1 MFCLLRKAARQGLFL
16 GSSARLET
24 RVSTPPNNS
33 KPLSTLK
40 QLWLCEAMRLREA
53 SGERLADR
61 EANRHARNSAGTLSQ
76 RIVARALWLAERDG
90 QLAAL
95 GHYQQGAHLA
105 LAILLLLATLGG
117 AALASAALGDGLRPV
132 NLLWA
137 LTSLLGVNLL
147 MLTAWLVS
155 CALPDPSGG
164 ALARL
169 WLWLSGKLARDAQ
182 AAQLLPALML
192 LLQRQRL
199 NRWALGLL
207 SHGLWLLTLSSA
219 GLSLLLLLSSRHY
232 GFVWETTL
240 LPSDSFVQLTETLGA
255 VPALLGFQLPDSSM
269 IAASSHVLLDDHSR
283 QAWASWLL
291 GVLLVFGLLP
301 RLVLLLLCLAGWQW
315 GKRRL
320 SLDLNL
326 PAYQLLRAELQPS
339 SERLGVTDPAPPLLA
354 DAAAGSRAQ
363 ASGGTLLVAIELDPQ
378 RPWPPVLPIT
388 VADAGV
394 LDSREQ
400 RQHLLEQLGRF
411 PPARLVI
418 ACDPRRSPDR
428 GALALLGELARS
440 AAATR
445 IWLLPAAP
453 GEALDSQR
461 LGDWHHALS
470 QLQLAYADSAP
481 VNWLETGHV

>member
-1 MFCLLRKAARQGLFL
+1 M
-16 GSSARLET
+16 
-24 RVSTPPNNS
+24 STPPNS
-33 KPLSTLK
+33 AKPLSNLK

-61 EANRHARNSAGTLSQ
+61 EANRLARHSGGSLDQ
-76 RIVARALWLAERDG
+76 RIATRALWLAERDG
-90 QLAAL
+90 QLTAL
-95 GHYQQGAHLA
+95 GHYQQGARLA
-105 LAILLLLATLGG
+105 LALLLLLASLSGM
-117 AALASAALGDGLRPV
+117 ALASAALGDGQRPV

-137 LTSLLGVNLL
+137 LTSLLGLNLL
-147 MLTAWLVS
+147 MLAGWLVS
-155 CALPDPSGG
+155 CVLPNPSGG

-169 WLWLSGKLARDAQ
+169 WLGLSGKLARDAQ
-182 AAQLLPALML
+182 AAQLIPALML
-192 LLQRQRL
+192 LLQRQGL

-219 GLSLLLLLSSRHY
+219 GLSLLLLLASRRY

-255 VPALLGFQLPDSSM
+255 VPALLGFQLPASSM
-269 IAASSHVLLDDHSR
+269 IAASTGGLLDDLSR

-291 GVLLVFGLLP
+291 GVLLVFGVLP
-301 RLVLLLLCLAGWQW
+301 RLVLMLLCLACWQR
-315 GKRRL
+315 GQRRL
-320 SLDLNL
+320 SLDFSL

-339 SERLGVTDPAPPLLA
+339 SERLGVTDLAPQLPLTSPPAA
-354 DAAAGSRAQ
+354 SAQ
-363 ASGGTLLVAIELDPQ
+363 ASSGALLVAIELDPQ
-378 RPWPPVLPIT
+378 RPWPPVLPT
-388 VADAGV
+388 SVADAGV

-400 RQHLLEQLGRF
+400 RQHLLEQLSRF
-411 PPARLVI
+411 PPTRLAI

-428 GALALLGELARS
+428 GTLALLGELARS

-470 QLQLAYADSAP
+470 QLQLTYADSAP
-481 VNWLETGHV
+481 FNWLETGHD